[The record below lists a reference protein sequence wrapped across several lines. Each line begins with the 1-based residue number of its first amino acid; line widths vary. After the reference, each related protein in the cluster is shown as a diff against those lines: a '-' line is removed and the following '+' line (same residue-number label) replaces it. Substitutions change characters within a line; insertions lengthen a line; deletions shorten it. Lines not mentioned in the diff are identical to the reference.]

1 MTEFS
6 SFSSYHYSET
16 ILLKKNKNK
25 KKCRTW
31 VLVRFPN
38 PLAAK
43 LDVYSWADHRPVDC
57 LGRVLALEELVE
69 VLRTVRGREPA
80 SPSVFRDSYQLQLL
94 IHFHNNIKNSS
105 PYQLVYLWETAA
117 LNSHVKD
124 VTRIYRLTRGV
135 DVCRF
140 SVKDNSG
147 KQVQKSTIQPNRSS
161 VVTCLIKDR
170 GHCLWEKK
178 QSSISVCQ
186 RNPQP
191 QMIENW
197 VPSCSLASV
206 HHVDCTVTDWRTGE
220 ARLLLRTK
228 TYRRL
233 IPIQWPVSLK

>member
-1 MTEFS
+1 MS
-6 SFSSYHYSET
+6 
-16 ILLKKNKNK
+16 
-25 KKCRTW
+25 TW
-31 VLVRFPN
+31 
-38 PLAAK
+38 AE
-43 LDVYSWADHRPVDC
+43 HRPVDC

-69 VLRTVRGREPA
+69 VLRTVPERELA

-105 PYQLVYLWETAA
+105 TPYQVVSLWEAIA

-135 DVCRF
+135 DICRF

-147 KQVQKSTIQPNRSS
+147 KQVQKSTFQPNRSS
-161 VVTCLIKDR
+161 VVTCLIRDG

-186 RNPQP
+186 KNLQP
-191 QMIENW
+191 QMMENW
-197 VPSCSLASV
+197 VLSCPLASV

-233 IPIQWPVSLK
+233 IPIQWVVSLK

>member
-1 MTEFS
+1 MKNARFYEADIWLNWLWNKTCHNSWMTEIS

-43 LDVYSWADHRPVDC
+43 LDVYTWADHRPVDC
-57 LGRVLALEELVE
+57 LGCVLALEELVE

-124 VTRIYRLTRGV
+124 VTRIYRLTRAV
-135 DVCRF
+135 DICRF

-147 KQVQKSTIQPNRSS
+147 KQVQKSTFQPNRSS

-178 QSSISVCQ
+178 QSYISVCQ
-186 RNPQP
+186 KNLQS
-191 QMIENW
+191 QMIETEFQ
-197 VPSCSLASV
+197 VAL
-206 HHVDCTVTDWRTGE
+206 
-220 ARLLLRTK
+220 
-228 TYRRL
+228 
-233 IPIQWPVSLK
+233 

>member
-1 MTEFS
+1 M
-6 SFSSYHYSET
+6 SSYT
-16 ILLKKNKNK
+16 
-25 KKCRTW
+25 
-31 VLVRFPN
+31 
-38 PLAAK
+38 
-43 LDVYSWADHRPVDC
+43 WADHRPVDC
-57 LGRVLALEELVE
+57 LGCVLALEELVE
-69 VLRTVRGREPA
+69 VLRTVREREPA

-161 VVTCLIKDR
+161 IVTCLIKDR

-197 VPSCSLASV
+197 VLSCSLA
-206 HHVDCTVTDWRTGE
+206 CTTLTARSRTDAQEKPGCCSE
-220 ARLLLRTK
+220 PK
-228 TYRRL
+228 L
-233 IPIQWPVSLK
+233 IAVSFRYNELCLWNRS

>member
-1 MTEFS
+1 M
-6 SFSSYHYSET
+6 SSYT
-16 ILLKKNKNK
+16 
-25 KKCRTW
+25 
-31 VLVRFPN
+31 
-38 PLAAK
+38 
-43 LDVYSWADHRPVDC
+43 WADHRPVDC

-135 DVCRF
+135 DICRF

-147 KQVQKSTIQPNRSS
+147 KQVQKSTFQPNRSS
-161 VVTCLIKDR
+161 VVTCLIKDG

-186 RNPQP
+186 RNLQP

-197 VPSCSLASV
+197 VPSCSLA
-206 HHVDCTVTDWRTGE
+206 CTTLTAQSRTDAQEKPGCCSE
-220 ARLLLRTK
+220 PK
-228 TYRRL
+228 L
-233 IPIQWPVSLK
+233 IAVSFRYNELCLWNRS